1 MPIAN
6 VRGVSI
12 NYRVAGSQGPWVAL
26 SPGGR
31 RALDAVESLAE
42 KLAEAGYRVLIYDRR
57 NCGASDVTIG
67 GDESEYEMWADDLHE
82 LLSQLDALPAFIGGS
97 SSGCRL
103 SVLFALRHPGAVRGL
118 LLWRVTGGAFAAQR
132 LAENYYGQYIRAA
145 EEGGMAAV
153 CEMEHFRDRI
163 EANPSNRDR
172 LVAMEPGRFIDA
184 MSRWREYF
192 LSGADLPIIGATE
205 EDLGSIAVPAIVVPG
220 NDKTHGIETGRNAHR
235 LIPNSELYELFTEDR
250 NEDLG
255 PIEEWYERE
264 AEMAAAFIDFL
275 KRAQSPAGT

>member
-12 NYRVAGSQGPWVAL
+12 NYRVHGSQGPWVAL

-31 RALDAVESLAE
+31 RALDAVESLAG

-57 NCGASDVTIG
+57 NCGSSDVVIE
-67 GDESEYEMWADDLHE
+67 GDESEYEIWADDLHE
-82 LLSQLDALPAFIGGS
+82 LLSQLDALPAFIGGG

-103 SVLFALRHPGAVRGL
+103 SILFALRHPGAVRAL
-118 LLWRVTGGAFAAQR
+118 LLWRVTGGAFAARR
-132 LAENYYGQYIRAA
+132 LAENYYGQFIEAA
-145 EEGGMAAV
+145 RQGGMAAV

-163 EANPSNRDR
+163 EARPSNRDR
-172 LVAMEPGRFIDA
+172 LMAMDPSRFIDV
-184 MSRWREYF
+184 MSHWREYF
-192 LSGADLPIIGATE
+192 LQGADLPIIGATQ
-205 EDLGSIAVPAIVVPG
+205 EDLGSIAVPSIIVPG

-235 LIPNSELYELFTEDR
+235 LIPNSELYELFAEDR
-250 NEDLG
+250 DEDLG
-255 PIEEWYERE
+255 PMEEWYERE

-275 KRAQSPAGT
+275 KRAQAPGGV